1 MPTMT
6 PMITMTIT
14 TKTTTTSTTTMK
26 TMTAGL
32 TILMTLEID
41 YDDIANLTKLLMQSL
56 LLSLL
61 QQRIEK
67 EIGLLFN
74 YFLLRDAVIFT
85 FAW

>member
-1 MPTMT
+1 MMTMPTMT

-61 QQRIEK
+61 NK
-67 EIGLLFN
+67 
-74 YFLLRDAVIFT
+74 D
-85 FAW
+85 